1 MRGTIPVPAKDV
13 HIFEKHFETFLEYVT
28 QTDLGGR
35 LLKAQCKTPQHIKM
49 SINIMSK

>member
-28 QTDLGGR
+28 QTDILV
-35 LLKAQCKTPQHIKM
+35 HFIWVVVY
-49 SINIMSK
+49 